1 MNKFNASVLLIC
13 AFIYT
18 LFVSFNNVE
27 IIYFLPLVFVMFCE
41 YKKLLNIFKKLL
53 FLNLF
58 IVMIFL
64 VLAVQG
70 NMEEAITIYIRT
82 NMIILFNLIVFSH
95 SNGFDIVRALNELKF
110 PKQFVSSVYFTLK
123 MIQTLTQ
130 EFKKIKMTLK
140 SRGFKANTSLFTYET
155 YGNLFG
161 HIFVKSI
168 IKSNALKDSFALRGF
183 NGRIYLLN
191 NNALSMYD
199 GVLIGFIV
207 LIALSKVIL

>member
-1 MNKFNASVLLIC
+1 MSKFNCSVLLIC
-13 AFIYT
+13 AFAYT
-18 LFVSFNNVE
+18 LVVSFNAIE
-27 IIYFLPLVFVMFCE
+27 PSYILPLLFVMICE
-41 YKKLLNIFKKLL
+41 YQNLFKILKKLL

-64 VLAVQG
+64 VLALQG
-70 NMEEAITIYIRT
+70 NMEEAVTIYVRT
-82 NMIILFNLIVFSH
+82 NMIILFNLILFSH

-110 PKQFVSSVYFTLK
+110 PKKLTSSVYFTLK

-140 SRGFKANTSLFTYET
+140 SRGFRANTSLFTYQT

-168 IKSNALKDSFALRGF
+168 MKSNALKDSFTLRGF
-183 NGRIYLLN
+183 NGRIYLIN
-191 NNALSMYD
+191 NNSFSIYD
-199 GVLIGFIV
+199 AVLVLFIV
-207 LIALSKVIL
+207 LMVIIKGLL